1 VRDYRIRSKKGFG
14 FTLIELLIVIA
25 IILILI
31 SIALPNF
38 LSAQTRARV
47 TKVMGDERSVGL
59 ALESYRSDF
68 KKFPV
73 PKWAAGWDFL
83 NGPLILLMGGLGV
96 PPSQAGNTPYIGTLL
111 TTPTKY
117 IGSIP
122 IDPFNTNMIPGPI
135 NPTVVYN
142 GKRVPMGQLMSYWL
156 PTKAGEMSKKSW
168 VDAINISYQ
177 ILTPTFSVLLESA
190 GPDLEWWAHMGNAN
204 GGTGYQTFIYSPT
217 NGISSE
223 GQIVWIDGKGVP
235 R

>member
-1 VRDYRIRSKKGFG
+1 MRDLRTRAEKGNG

-59 ALESYRSDF
+59 ALESYRTDF

-73 PKWAAGWDFL
+73 PKWAAGADFF
-83 NGPLILLMGGLGV
+83 NGPLILLTGGLAV
-96 PPSQAGNTPYIGTLL
+96 PPSQSGQFPYVGTLL
-111 TTPTKY
+111 TTPSKY
-117 IGSIP
+117 IATIP

-135 NPTVVYN
+135 NPVVVYN
-142 GKRVPMGQLMSYWL
+142 NKRVPMGQLMSYWL
-156 PTKAGEMSKKSW
+156 PTKNGETGKKNW
-168 VDAINISYQ
+168 VSAINTDYQ
-177 ILTPTFSVLLESA
+177 MLNPTFSMLLESA
-190 GPDLEWWAHMGNAN
+190 GPDLEWWAHMGDAM
-204 GGTGYQTFIYSPT
+204 GGKGYQTFIYNPT
-217 NGISSE
+217 NGISSA
-223 GQIVWIDGKGVP
+223 GQIVWFDGIGIP